1 MLYFHTEVKRTCYS
15 IPKSNVSFKKA
26 VYSSKCVTVFL
37 KSDVCLQSLRTF
49 GKTQYKCWPAQKTFS
64 STEILSKNASPIF
77 FSSVSCQV
85 SFLDHQSTKE
95 SRTCN
100 YLLWPKKSTPAQCY
114 STHKFRALVC
124 GGGATGGK
132 GVEKQPIILMLVCGT
147 KIMCTFGHITF
158 F

>member
-1 MLYFHTEVKRTCYS
+1 MPVH
-15 IPKSNVSFKKA
+15 
-26 VYSSKCVTVFL
+26 
-37 KSDVCLQSLRTF
+37 
-49 GKTQYKCWPAQKTFS
+49 
-64 STEILSKNASPIF
+64 F
-77 FSSVSCQV
+77 FSVQ
-85 SFLDHQSTKE
+85 SFAKSHFWTIRVTKE

-124 GGGATGGK
+124 GGAAAATGGK

-147 KIMCTFGHITF
+147 KIMRTFGHITF